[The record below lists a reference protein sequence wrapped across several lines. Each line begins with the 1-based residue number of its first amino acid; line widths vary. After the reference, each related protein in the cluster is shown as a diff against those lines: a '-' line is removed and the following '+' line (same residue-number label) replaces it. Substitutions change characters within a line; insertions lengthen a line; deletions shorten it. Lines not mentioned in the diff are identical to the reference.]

1 MGRVG
6 TILDIEQKSSE
17 GVNTTNVKLDIGGGE
32 NITAPQA
39 APAGIDCTPLETD
52 TAVTSTSP
60 GDSGQNVVGYIDPDN
75 ASKGDGVYLYART
88 PDGSPV
94 ADIWLKSDGSVV
106 VTTSGASIEVAAAGG
121 ITMSNTAGGTVDIQA
136 DGAVFMRNNF
146 GFITVDKTGVASLN
160 GKFTVAAG

>member
-52 TAVTSTSP
+52 TAVTSSSP
-60 GDSGQNVVGYIDPDN
+60 GNSGQNVVGYIDPDN

-94 ADIWLKSDGSVV
+94 ADIWLKSDGSIV
-106 VTTSGASIEVAAAGG
+106 VTTSGASIEIASAGG
-121 ITMSNTAGGTVDIQA
+121 ITMSNTAGGKVDIQPT
-136 DGAVFMRNNF
+136 GAVFVRNNF
-146 GFITVDKTGVASLN
+146 GFMAVDASGIATLN
-160 GKFTVAAG
+160 GKLSVAAG